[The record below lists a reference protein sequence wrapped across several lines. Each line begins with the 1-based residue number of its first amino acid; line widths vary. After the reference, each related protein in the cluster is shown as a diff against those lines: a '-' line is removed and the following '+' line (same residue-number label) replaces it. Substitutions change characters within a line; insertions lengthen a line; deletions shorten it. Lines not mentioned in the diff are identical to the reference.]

1 MISSGFAAY
10 YLILILLSAAALI
23 KAFLL
28 WKNGKFPQGSRMV
41 FGLSILTI
49 IRVVILLMSVFMW
62 QGESGFS
69 PRFDLFNISFDFIC
83 FLIIFWIWN
92 FPEPSRIVDTVGAAV
107 SGVAAAVVV
116 LTALV
121 FPQLLNSFLASRLLW
136 QLLIFGLLAVSLT
149 LILIRKPNQWESGLL
164 MGGILA
170 AGTVLNWIFPPT
182 SETFVDVLQLTQLA
196 AYPLLMILVDRFQL
210 DQHQPLPG
218 PAQSEEEDIR
228 RRTAVDFNLMNLI
241 QELFS
246 KQPSGDLLYQIARS
260 ASELMLSDLTMLFD
274 TPDNH
279 GKVRIIAGY
288 DLIRE
293 EKLQAFTLEARS
305 IPLLS
310 NYIENGK
317 VLHLPASS
325 TSRDLSHLSHTLQ
338 LTAPGHL
345 LAAPIQIPNGNKR
358 IGLVLFSPFSNR
370 PWSQSDQDY
379 ALLLTKFYSAAFRHH
394 FALEH
399 EEPDEVKKTI
409 RELSSKLTQLTQEKQ
424 KLQKDLADVAREFE
438 QIRWKNEEQHQTIEG
453 LREEQGALLTHIKML
468 SNLAERESLEA
479 YRKYLSMVE
488 KELKIKRDKQKTAE
502 DSQGPDQAPPA
513 DEPEADLK
521 HANLTAVLETV
532 TQELSQILED
542 KQIKHSTTLPDDI
555 PHLRMTFG
563 LFREILTI
571 LLTNAVDETEAGGEI
586 SVLTQIFDEDE
597 NQRFAHLKISDQ
609 GQGYYPHE
617 LAAVLNNPLSAEEQE
632 KLTRQMTNLYV
643 SKNLVENEGGR
654 LWVESEPGEG
664 TTVSLLL
671 PLEM

>member
-28 WKNGKFPQGSRMV
+28 WKKGKFPQGSRMV
-41 FGLSILTI
+41 FGLSLLTI
-49 IRVVILLMSVFMW
+49 IRVIILLMAVFMW
-62 QGESGFS
+62 QGEKGFS
-69 PRFDLFNISFDFIC
+69 ERFNLFNISFDFIC

-92 FPEPSRIVDTVGAAV
+92 FPEPSRIVDTAGAVV
-107 SGVAAAVVV
+107 SGTAAAVVI
-116 LTALV
+116 LTAV
-121 FPQLLNSFLASRLLW
+121 IFPQLLTSILGSRLLW
-136 QLLIFGLLAVSLT
+136 QLLIFSLLGVSLA
-149 LILIRKPNQWESGLL
+149 LIIIRKPNQWESGLL

-218 PAQSEEEDIR
+218 KAQSEEEDIR
-228 RRTAVDFNLMNLI
+228 RRTAVDFNMMSLL

-246 KQPSGDLLYQIARS
+246 KQSSGDLLYQIARS

-274 TPDNH
+274 TPDKY

-345 LAAPIQIPNGNKR
+345 LAAPIRIPNKDKK

-379 ALLLTKFYSAAFRHH
+379 AILLTKIFSAAFRHH

-424 KLQKDLADVAREFE
+424 NLQEDLTDVAREFE
-438 QIRWKNEEQHQTIEG
+438 QIRWKNEEQHRTIEA
-453 LREEQGALLTHIKML
+453 LREDQGALLTHIKML

-479 YRKYLSMVE
+479 YKKYLSMVE
-488 KELKIKRDKQKTAE
+488 KELEIKREKQKSAE
-502 DSQGPDQAPPA
+502 DSQAPDQTIPP
-513 DEPEADLK
+513 DEPDADKK
-521 HANLTAVLETV
+521 HANLAFVLETV

-542 KQIKHSTTLPDDI
+542 KQIKHSTSLPDDI
-555 PHLRMTFG
+555 PPLKMTFG

-571 LLTNAVDETEAGGEI
+571 LLTNAVDETEAAGEI
-586 SVLTQIFDEDE
+586 NVLTQIFDEDE

-617 LAAVLNNPLSAEEQE
+617 LAAVLNNPLTAEEQE